1 MNGNMNNYRFVYTVG
16 DDITRPMVF
25 TCTADGE
32 EEAYELFDNFVVLRF
47 DDECEINSMRKVQ

>member
-1 MNGNMNNYRFVYTVG
+1 MNNYRFVYTVG

-32 EEAYELFDNFVVLRF
+32 EEAYELFDNFVLRF
-47 DDECEINSMRKVQ
+47 DDECEITSMRKV